1 MRLISQLWANKIIAG
16 DKTYAGVPAQL
27 KEEVKEN
34 LTNKGHADLVKAERE
49 SSPNYTRPLK

>member
-27 KEEVKEN
+27 KEEVKED
-34 LTNKGHADLVKAERE
+34 LTNKGHADLVKSRARKQ
-49 SSPNYTRPLK
+49 S